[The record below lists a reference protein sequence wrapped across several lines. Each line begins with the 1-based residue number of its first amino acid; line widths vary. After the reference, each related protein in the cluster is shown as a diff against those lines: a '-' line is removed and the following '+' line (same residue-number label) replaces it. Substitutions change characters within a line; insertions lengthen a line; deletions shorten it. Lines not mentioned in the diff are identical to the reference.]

1 MTSCRYDLPDRREP
15 MVTGQPEPGGWQA
28 GFSPVSGDPPPVL
41 ISAVRRPRE
50 EACTLV
56 IDVGG
61 QNVIIVLKEE
71 GGEAGAIWAFIQKFV
86 TGRKAVRM

>member
-1 MTSCRYDLPDRREP
+1 

-28 GFSPVSGDPPPVL
+28 GFWPVPGDLPPAL

-50 EACTLV
+50 EGCTLV
-56 IDVGG
+56 LDVGG
-61 QNVIIVLKEE
+61 QIVIVVLREE
-71 GGEAGAIWAFIQKFV
+71 GGEAAAIWAFIQKFV